1 MQPTPLQAEEQA
13 RLLSSASNSFN
24 NFATNMDRQHAAAL
38 NFSYIDPAL
47 ASCFSEARNA
57 AQTLCDDL
65 RNLSA
70 SLRSMAADN
79 RSMSKA
85 DASSS
90 SSSGLASGGS
100 GSSMWSGQAPP
111 AQISSLLGQGGTT
124 AAPSPGSA
132 AGMGGGPGSSH
143 LSNAGVPSGLRN
155 TGSSSHTPL
164 NNGQSPAAPG
174 TNGSSSVEPSLLMSL
189 LNGDGSGQ
197 GMLDLFAASP
207 GGGDVAFDGG
217 SHPATASAGQKR
229 KEMEDTGA
237 ASGSGGSVGASS
249 TSAKPMPKALG
260 KHKSRPPI
268 EGVRRESV
276 RYRNRKL
283 LVDMREQLYKWLDT
297 TEFCRIGRSYPSGQN
312 GWAEVPVNVEDASA
326 GTRRVFK
333 PNFEIG
339 SDLYIANK
347 ELLEEL
353 IELGVQKVRDRP
365 EAYGMKEGVNARDV
379 VVDVAKDLMDSAR
392 HGYRAN
398 LKKQQEDEADAKA
411 KSTRYKQQERHRTKV
426 RNREVG
432 AKRLKKPIPDS
443 LLTMGLHSDDAASD
457 QEDMYKMDKEEW
469 RRLRMRKLQSKR
481 GWEALAPRWRNKHLT
496 KAYHIADTLSKS
508 KQMPRWRRDGG
519 VDLEL
524 PGRLWGKTL
533 PKVIFDPEWLAE
545 NEGRLRE
552 DPYHVTV
559 VDKEVEGWRDED
571 HNLSEDTED
580 ELERFEREMTRLN
593 RANRKHRPGPV
604 ERMPSYPS
612 SGSGG
617 PYSMSQHLVERGR
630 SATSGTTTSAA
641 SDFSASRTHSLED
654 RSRDGGGRAREDERE
669 REREAA
675 AGEEGDDEGASGE
688 QHFTTTSS
696 SSAVDGPKP
705 TTLLSSPHNKPT
717 TYHAHEHA
725 RSSGLIL
732 S

>member
-1 MQPTPLQAEEQA
+1 
-13 RLLSSASNSFN
+13 
-24 NFATNMDRQHAAAL
+24 MDRQHAAAL
-38 NFSYIDPAL
+38 NFSYIDPSL
-47 ASCFSEARNA
+47 ASCFSDARNA

-65 RNLSA
+65 RNISA
-70 SLRSMAADN
+70 SLRSMAADIRN
-79 RSMSKA
+79 LPVGKA
-85 DASSS
+85 DRPSSGYNPSSQMSSLVAGSSDASVSRQPGAGPSQTATSNEASSS
-90 SSSGLASGGS
+90 L
-100 GSSMWSGQAPP
+100 
-111 AQISSLLGQGGTT
+111 
-124 AAPSPGSA
+124 
-132 AGMGGGPGSSH
+132 
-143 LSNAGVPSGLRN
+143 
-155 TGSSSHTPL
+155 TPL
-164 NNGQSPAAPG
+164 NNVGRGQSPAAG
-174 TNGSSSVEPSLLMSL
+174 HAASGVEPSLLMSL
-189 LNGDGSGQ
+189 FNGDNASQ
-197 GMLDLFAASP
+197 DMLNLFASGP
-207 GGGDVAFDGG
+207 GAAEAAYNGNPNTAQRAGGV
-217 SHPATASAGQKR
+217 SAGQKR
-229 KEMEDTGA
+229 KETEDA
-237 ASGSGGSVGASS
+237 NGSETHGDS
-249 TSAKPMPKALG
+249 TTPTTRPMPKALG
-260 KHKSRPPI
+260 KHKNRPPI

-297 TEFCRIGRSYPSGQN
+297 TEFCRIGKSYPSGQN
-312 GWAEVPVNVEDASA
+312 GWMEVPVNAEDPSS
-326 GTRRVFK
+326 GMRKVFK
-333 PNFEIG
+333 PNFEVG

-347 ELLEEL
+347 ELLEAL

-432 AKRLKKPIPDS
+432 AKRLRHPIPDS

-457 QEDMYKMDKEEW
+457 QEEMYKMDKEEW

-519 VDLEL
+519 MELEL
-524 PGRLWGKTL
+524 PNRLWGRTL

-545 NEGRLRE
+545 NREKLKE
-552 DPYHVTV
+552 DPYNVTV
-559 VDKEVEGWRDED
+559 VDKEVEGWNDED

-593 RANRKHRPGPV
+593 RANRKHRPGPGPS
-604 ERMPSYPS
+604 ERTPS
-612 SGSGG
+612 SLPDASSSQAQSSSSSGGPNAVGSGG

-630 SATSGTTTSAA
+630 SATSGTSV
-641 SDFSASRTHSLED
+641 SDFSGSRTHSLED
-654 RSRDGGGRAREDERE
+654 PQREQRARQGDEDGD
-669 REREAA
+669 A
-675 AGEEGDDEGASGE
+675 DDESHDMSEMDGHV
-688 QHFTTTSS
+688 QNFTATNEF
-696 SSAVDGPKP
+696 AALDGYHTNLDHVPGMGLANAGGDTK
-705 TTLLSSPHNKPT
+705 SHH
-717 TYHAHEHA
+717 HAHLAPSDA
-725 RSSGLIL
+725 RSGGLIL